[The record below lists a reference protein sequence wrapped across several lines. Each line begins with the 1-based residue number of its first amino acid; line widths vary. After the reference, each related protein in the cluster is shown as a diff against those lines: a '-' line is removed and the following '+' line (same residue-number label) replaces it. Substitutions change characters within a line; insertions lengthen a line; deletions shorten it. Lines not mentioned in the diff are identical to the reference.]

1 MEEVIVRAPSNI
13 ALIKY
18 WGKKNVEFNLPTNSS
33 ISLTLDVNYLHTET
47 KLKFTHAHD
56 SVVVN
61 LNSKVIS
68 LSSGMKKVVSYF
80 KARVPEEL
88 ARLGVEVDTFNN
100 FPTGAGL
107 ASSASGLAAFG
118 RV

>member
-1 MEEVIVRAPSNI
+1 MEEVLVRAPSNI

-18 WGKKNVEFNLPTNSS
+18 WGKKNVELNLPTNSS
-33 ISLTLDVNYLHTET
+33 ISLTLDVNNLYTET
-47 KLKFTHAHD
+47 KLRFTNDHD
-56 SVVVN
+56 NVTVN
-61 LNSKVIS
+61 LNSKNIQ
-68 LSSGMKKVVSYF
+68 LSSGMKKVVNYF

-88 ARLGVEVDTFNN
+88 ARLGVEIETFNN

-118 RV
+118 NN